1 MDKRY
6 KPLTLS
12 QQMALRQKV
21 VDDILTHPQWP
32 LQHIVRHLR
41 TRLRLTTND
50 LAKLSGVS
58 ARAIQNIER
67 GISLGTVQT
76 MDRILGVL
84 GLRLGVQVL
93 GNDSEGHRQEN

>member
-12 QQMALRQKV
+12 QQLELRQNVVETVLAHPEWSLQKV
-21 VDDILTHPQWP
+21 VRYIKTG
-32 LQHIVRHLR
+32 
-41 TRLRLTTND
+41 LRLTTND

-58 ARAIQNIER
+58 SRAVQNIER
-67 GISLGTVQT
+67 GISPGTVQT

-84 GLRLGVQVL
+84 DLRLGVVL
-93 GNDSEGHRQEN
+93 ARPE